1 MTILEIVIALVIHL
15 IIPLIGLLYFTR
27 LISKMKKEKI
37 QNAPTIELFIIF
49 ATYGGLLLIIL
60 TALIWKWSGMA
71 SLGVFYLIFGAPI
84 VMGLISYKNRKTRM
98 NSKYHNLTYLSGI
111 LYYVIAPIS
120 LLTLYFIIENL
131 EINGL

>member
-1 MTILEIVIALVIHL
+1 
-15 IIPLIGLLYFTR
+15 
-27 LISKMKKEKI
+27 
-37 QNAPTIELFIIF
+37 
-49 ATYGGLLLIIL
+49 
-60 TALIWKWSGMA
+60 
-71 SLGVFYLIFGAPI
+71 
-84 VMGLISYKNRKTRM
+84 M